1 MADLERL
8 NETFWTAA
16 EEDRNRKHYQKD
28 GLLSELFEEDRKAL
42 LQLPEKS
49 FECVRYEECRP
60 DKYGLVKIDGRQ
72 YSTSPR
78 FAKSSVLAKI
88 SYGTIE
94 IMTAEHESII
104 THARLYGEDKKS
116 MKWQPYLEL
125 MAKRP
130 MAIKY
135 TDFFE
140 QLPVNWKEYIDSC
153 TVPEKQEALRLLSV
167 LLKQHDFSVNGSADR
182 SNRYSTNS

>member
-72 YSTSPR
+72 YSTSLDLPKVVFWQR
-78 FAKSSVLAKI
+78 
-88 SYGTIE
+88 YH
-94 IMTAEHESII
+94 M
-104 THARLYGEDKKS
+104 ARS
-116 MKWQPYLEL
+116 
-125 MAKRP
+125 
-130 MAIKY
+130 
-135 TDFFE
+135 
-140 QLPVNWKEYIDSC
+140 
-153 TVPEKQEALRLLSV
+153 
-167 LLKQHDFSVNGSADR
+167 R
-182 SNRYSTNS
+182 S